1 MARSRCVA
9 LSALAL
15 LVVISAPLPAHG
27 EDRPIAEVLRGL
39 RPGHP
44 RLYVLD
50 QDIDLIK
57 QQIKDDARLRR
68 WYDRLQKDAEKM
80 LQEPVVVHRLIGPRL
95 LDQSRAALRRISTL
109 AGLYRLDRDYRKAER
124 ARQEMLAA
132 AAFPDW
138 NPAHFLDV
146 AEMTNALAIGYDW
159 LHQFLT
165 DADRTRI
172 RQAIVERGL
181 KPGLLVYQSGRGWPT
196 VIHNWNQ
203 VCNGGL
209 TAGALAVADR
219 EPELARQVIDHA
231 RRSIVRAMASFA
243 PDGGW
248 AEGPGYWNYATEYN
262 VFFLSAVESA
272 LGTDFD
278 LKQMAGFRETGEF
291 RMQSIGP
298 LNRTF
303 NYADAHDSPGAA
315 PQMFWFAKAFSRP
328 DYAEHESRYIGD
340 RAGIFHL
347 LWAAGL
353 PAALPDSTPPP
364 LDKLFHGIDVAFF
377 RSAWSDKN
385 ALFVGF
391 KGGDNRANHSHLDLG
406 TFVLDELGQRW
417 ALDLGRDDYNL
428 PGYFGQ
434 QRWNYYRL
442 RTEGHNTLTIDGEN
456 QNPRARARLLA
467 FHADPKRAL
476 AVADLTAA
484 YAPNVRKAW
493 RGIALLDRRH
503 VLIEDEIEANRPV
516 EVVWNFHTRAQIE
529 IQGARASLSTNS
541 SRIELQI
548 VAPRGARFE
557 SIGASPA
564 PPQGQ
569 QPDVENLIIR
579 LTGTQSTRLTVA
591 ITRASNEVVQG
602 PGPLSRW
609 VALGRL
615 PGP

>member
-1 MARSRCVA
+1 MSHSRRVA
-9 LSALAL
+9 LGALAF
-15 LVVISAPLPAHG
+15 LVMISASLPGRAD
-27 EDRPIAEVLRGL
+27 DRPIAEVMRAL
-39 RPGHP
+39 RPDHP

-50 QDIDLIK
+50 EEIDVIK
-57 QQIKDDARLRR
+57 QQIKVDARLRR

-80 LQEPVVVHRLIGPRL
+80 IKEPVVVHRLIGPRL

-109 AGLYRLDRDYRKAER
+109 AGLYRLDGDHRKADR

-159 LHQFLT
+159 LYPFLT
-165 DADRTRI
+165 DADRARI
-172 RQAIVERGL
+172 RQAIVDKGL
-181 KPGLLVYQSGRGWPT
+181 KPGLLVYQSGRGWPM

-219 EPELARQVIDHA
+219 EPDLARQVIDHA

-272 LGTDFD
+272 LGTDFG

-353 PAALPDSTPPP
+353 PAALPDSAPPP
-364 LDKLFHGIDVAFF
+364 LDKLFRGIDVAFF
-377 RSAWSDKN
+377 RSAWNDKD

-406 TFVLDELGQRW
+406 TFVLDDLGQRW
-417 ALDLGRDDYNL
+417 ALDLGSDDYNL

-442 RTEGHNTLTIDGEN
+442 RTEGHNTLTIEGEN

-467 FHADPKRAL
+467 FHADPERAL
-476 AVADLTAA
+476 AVADLTEA
-484 YAPNVRKAW
+484 YAPHVRKACA
-493 RGIALLDRRH
+493 G
-503 VLIEDEIEANRPV
+503 
-516 EVVWNFHTRAQIE
+516 
-529 IQGARASLSTNS
+529 
-541 SRIELQI
+541 
-548 VAPRGARFE
+548 
-557 SIGASPA
+557 SPCW
-564 PPQGQ
+564 
-569 QPDVENLIIR
+569 
-579 LTGTQSTRLTVA
+579 TVA
-591 ITRASNEVVQG
+591 MF
-602 PGPLSRW
+602 
-609 VALGRL
+609 
-615 PGP
+615 

>member
-1 MARSRCVA
+1 MFFPDSSEPRRVDINP
-9 LSALAL
+9 LTTD
-15 LVVISAPLPAHG
+15 APLPVWGRGWRDEKSVWNKLRVHPDFVAPFFPTLAKPSQGWGKDRSLAPSFDRGQQKHASRNRPSSRVNTNFSPPIAMPPG
-27 EDRPIAEVLRGL
+27 GLCKILIRIQSACLASVSPAEARSMPHSRRVALQALAFLVMISATLPGRADDRPIAEVLRAL
-39 RPGHP
+39 RPDHP

-50 QDIDLIK
+50 EEIDGIK
-57 QQIKDDARLRR
+57 QQIKSDARLRR

-80 LQEPVVVHRLIGPRL
+80 LKEPVVVHRLIGPRL

-109 AGLYRLDRDYRKAER
+109 AGLYRLDGDHRKADR

-159 LHQFLT
+159 LYQFLT
-165 DADRTRI
+165 DADRARI
-172 RQAIVERGL
+172 RQAIVEKGL
-181 KPGLLVYQSGRGWPT
+181 KPGLLIYESGRGWPT

-219 EPELARQVIDHA
+219 EPDLARQLIDHA

-272 LGTDFD
+272 LGTDFG

-353 PAALPDSTPPP
+353 PAALPDSAPP
-364 LDKLFHGIDVAFF
+364 LDKLFRGIDVAFF
-377 RSAWSDKN
+377 RSAWNDKD
-385 ALFVGF
+385 AIFVAF

-406 TFVLDELGQRW
+406 TFVLD
-417 ALDLGRDDYNL
+417 
-428 PGYFGQ
+428 
-434 QRWNYYRL
+434 
-442 RTEGHNTLTIDGEN
+442 
-456 QNPRARARLLA
+456 
-467 FHADPKRAL
+467 
-476 AVADLTAA
+476 
-484 YAPNVRKAW
+484 
-493 RGIALLDRRH
+493 
-503 VLIEDEIEANRPV
+503 
-516 EVVWNFHTRAQIE
+516 
-529 IQGARASLSTNS
+529 
-541 SRIELQI
+541 
-548 VAPRGARFE
+548 
-557 SIGASPA
+557 
-564 PPQGQ
+564 
-569 QPDVENLIIR
+569 
-579 LTGTQSTRLTVA
+579 
-591 ITRASNEVVQG
+591 
-602 PGPLSRW
+602 
-609 VALGRL
+609 ALGL
-615 PGP
+615 NQA

>member
-1 MARSRCVA
+1 MSRSKRVA
-9 LSALAL
+9 LGALVFLVMRSA
-15 LVVISAPLPAHG
+15 SLPACAD
-27 EDRPIAEVLRGL
+27 DRPTAEVMRAL
-39 RPGHP
+39 RPDHP

-50 QDIDLIK
+50 QEIDVIK
-57 QQIKDDARLRR
+57 QQIKVDARLRR
-68 WYDRLQKDAEKM
+68 WYDRLQKDAERM
-80 LQEPVVVHRLIGPRL
+80 IREPVVVHRLIGPRL

-109 AGLYRLDRDYRKAER
+109 AGLYRLDGDYRKADR

-132 AAFPDW
+132 AEFPDW

-159 LHQFLT
+159 LYQFLT
-165 DADRTRI
+165 DADRARI
-172 RQAIVERGL
+172 RQAIVEKGL
-181 KPGLLVYQSGRGWPT
+181 KPGLLVYESGLGWPM

-219 EPELARQVIDHA
+219 QPDLARQVVDHA
-231 RRSIVRAMASFA
+231 RRSIVRVMTSFA

-272 LGTDFD
+272 LGTDFG
-278 LKQMAGFRETGEF
+278 LKRMAGFRETGEF
-291 RMQSIGP
+291 RIQSIGP

-353 PAALPDSTPPP
+353 PAALPDSAQP
-364 LDKLFHGIDVAFF
+364 LDKLFRGIDVAFF
-377 RSAWSDKN
+377 RSAWNDKD
-385 ALFVGF
+385 AIFVGF
-391 KGGDNRANHSHLDLG
+391 KGGDNTANHSHLDLG
-406 TFVLDELGQRW
+406 TFVLDALGQRW
-417 ALDLGRDDYNL
+417 ALDLGSDDYNL

-442 RTEGHNTLTIDGEN
+442 RTEGHNTLTIEGEN
-456 QNPRARARLLA
+456 QDPEARARLLA
-467 FHADPKRAL
+467 FHSDSERAL
-476 AVADLTAA
+476 AVADLTEA
-484 YAPNVRKAW
+484 YAPHVRRAW

-503 VLIEDEIEANRPV
+503 VLIQDEIEANRSV
-516 EVVWNFHTRAQIE
+516 EVIWNFHTRAQIE
-529 IQGARASLSTNS
+529 IHGGRALLSADS

-548 VAPRGARFE
+548 VAPHGAHFE
-557 SIGASPA
+557 TISANPR

-569 QPDVENLIIR
+569 QPDVANLIIR
-579 LTGTQSTRLTVA
+579 VPGTRNARLAVG
-591 ITRASNEVVQG
+591 ITRASNEVVPG
-602 PGPLSRW
+602 LGPLSQW
-609 VALGRL
+609 VSRGRL
-615 PGP
+615 PRQ